1 MLARQATEQ
10 LAQLSTLVEAGI
22 SLDTA
27 VEPGSEEDA
36 VETFAPPQQIAV
48 MRRALKAEMRR
59 QVNVVG
65 HSVDAI
71 YACAAELKRS
81 RHFWPVAKPRT

>member
-1 MLARQATEQ
+1 MGG
-10 LAQLSTLVEAGI
+10 VGF

-27 VEPGSEEDA
+27 VEPESEEDA
-36 VETFAPPQQIAV
+36 VETFAPPEQIAV

-65 HSVDAI
+65 YSVDAI

-81 RHFWPVAKPRT
+81 RHFWPAATPGKQAGQKARQHP